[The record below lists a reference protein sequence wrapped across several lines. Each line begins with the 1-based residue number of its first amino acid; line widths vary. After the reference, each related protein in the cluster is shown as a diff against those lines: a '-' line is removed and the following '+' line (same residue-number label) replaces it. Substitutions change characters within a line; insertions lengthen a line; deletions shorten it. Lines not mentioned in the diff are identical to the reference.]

1 MKLKVTKIKNL
12 SAGKSFPVDAT
23 PAVGGGFHSS
33 CGVDCGC
40 GDQDGDQLVIRIPM

>member
-23 PAVGGGFHSS
+23 PAVGGGYHSS

-40 GDQDGDQLVIRIPM
+40 GDLGGDQPVIWLPQ